1 MNFSF
6 LFILLLLVLGF
17 TYKTLNISKK
27 MLALIILILII
38 LVVSYNIKENFQ
50 ETTDETTDE
59 NQNIVED
66 EAVKNSYLLVNDNI
80 AEQINQ
86 FQNMDLHRDNKNNKN
101 LRAEILSRLRQIK

>member
-27 MLALIILILII
+27 MLALIILLLII
-38 LVVSYNIKENFQ
+38 LAVSYNIKEYFQ
-50 ETTDETTDE
+50 ETTDE
-59 NQNIVED
+59 NQNIVE
-66 EAVKNSYLLVNDNI
+66 EEEVKKSYLLVNDAV
-80 AEQINQ
+80 AEKINE
-86 FQNMDLHRDNKNNKN
+86 FQNMDLNSENKKNKN